1 MSQRLYMTASGVET
15 KDKKIQSC
23 TLLHVIGDEALE
35 GRCNMCVCLTCEGA
49 VGKGSKERGAE

>member
-1 MSQRLYMTASGVET
+1 MTASGVET